1 MLLNTYQCYQI
12 LGIQDGASI
21 KEVKSAYR
29 KLALKSHPDKNV
41 TNQDGEEFK
50 LITEAY
56 QTLRSEYKRSIGTNY
71 KTDNHKDTNRSS
83 NFNSKKYSWGARESD
98 KTTNDGWEKYT
109 RYAESE
115 YQDFWT
121 YYEKAFWES
130 YERIKSQA
138 RVETDPVQVE
148 KDVSVSVNVDP
159 ARCIACCSCETI
171 APSVF
176 HVEKN
181 VRVNPKSRVIN
192 EEGAKSDKILD
203 AAQTCPTKAISVT
216 EKESC
221 RRLYPW

>member
-1 MLLNTYQCYQI
+1 MNTYQCYQV
-12 LGIQDGASI
+12 LGLQETASI

-29 KLALKSHPDKNV
+29 RLVLKHHPDKN
-41 TNQDGEEFK
+41 NSDRNGNEFK

-56 QTLRSEYKRSIGTNY
+56 QILRTEYKKTVKTNTRTEY
-71 KTDNHKDTNRSS
+71 DQKTPNRHS
-83 NFNSKKYSWGARESD
+83 NFNSRKYSWGARKSD
-98 KTTNDGWEKYT
+98 RTPQEDWSRHTG
-109 RYAESE
+109 YAENA
-115 YQDFWT
+115 YQDFWK
-121 YYEKAFWES
+121 YYEKAFWEY
-130 YERIKSQA
+130 YERMRSDSKS
-138 RVETDPVQVE
+138 ETEPVQVE
-148 KDVSVSVNVDP
+148 QDISISVNVDP

-181 VRVNPKSRVIN
+181 VRVNPKSKVIN
-192 EEGAKSDKILD
+192 EQGAKSSKILD